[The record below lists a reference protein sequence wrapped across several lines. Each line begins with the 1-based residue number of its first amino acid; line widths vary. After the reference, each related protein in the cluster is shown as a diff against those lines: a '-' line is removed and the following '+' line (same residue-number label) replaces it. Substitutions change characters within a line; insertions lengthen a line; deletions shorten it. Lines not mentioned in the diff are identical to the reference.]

1 TALTSKASRAYW
13 SYAVTNTISGN
24 VCGSSARAS
33 ASPVM
38 ESIWMS
44 RNSRCGGCARKASRA
59 LRLSP
64 NSPRT
69 CKSGSRAQHSR
80 SVRRAVGSS
89 STITTSIWVHGSG
102 DRLRVTGCFEARLVP
117 VMQLRQTDLGNP
129 DTGFQL
135 PGLEHRALTKLY
147 CKPFA
152 HVAQSNS
159 LAPSGRIGRYCI
171 DHTQSQGL
179 VLARDLHADHD
190 RTGVI
195 GQSMDDGILHQR
207 LQNQARNPPLRQVLG
222 TGNPHGQ
229 SVREALLLQLQVE
242 PDELQLIAQPGK
254 LPLAR
259 VQQPAQQVP
268 ELHHHRLRRG
278 RIPGDLAADGV
289 QKIEQGVR

>member
-89 STITTSIWVHGSG
+89 STITTSIGAHGSG
-102 DRLRVTGCFEARLVP
+102 GGGHAAGCFDAWLVP

-129 DTGFQL
+129 DTGLQL
-135 PGLEHRALTKLY
+135 PGLKNRALTKLY
-147 CKPFA
+147 GKPFT
-152 HVAQSNS
+152 HVAQSNPFTPHDS
-159 LAPSGRIGRYCI
+159 IGGDGV
-171 DHTQSQGL
+171 DHAQSQGL
-179 VLARDLHADHD
+179 VFARHLYADHD
-190 RTGVI
+190 RPGVV
-195 GQSMDDGILHQR
+195 GQSMDDGVLHQR
-207 LQNQARNPPLRQVLG
+207 LQNQARDPQRRQVLG
-222 TGNPHGQ
+222 GGNPHRQ
-229 SVREALLLQLQVE
+229 PVCEALLLQLEVE
-242 PDELQLIAQPGK
+242 PHELQLIAQPGI
-254 LPLAR
+254 LPLA
-259 VQQPAQQVP
+259 
-268 ELHHHRLRRG
+268 
-278 RIPGDLAADGV
+278 
-289 QKIEQGVR
+289 